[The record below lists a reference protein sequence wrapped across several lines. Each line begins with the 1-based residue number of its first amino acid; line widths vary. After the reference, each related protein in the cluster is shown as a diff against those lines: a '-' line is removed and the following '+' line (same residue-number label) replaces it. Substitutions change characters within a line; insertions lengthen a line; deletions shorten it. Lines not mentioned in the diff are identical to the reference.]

1 MGDHVNF
8 RMAEQPAEPT
18 APKSGFQTLNS
29 ASSKKH
35 VGATVLK
42 KNQPTHIYIFAGHND
57 ACL

>member
-1 MGDHVNF
+1 MNF